1 MDYNFELFNAITEAL
16 ESLEIARATLIAAQ
30 QNAEEIYISS
40 ETSHAE
46 AYSVGE

>member
-16 ESLEIARATLIAAQ
+16 ETLEIARDILIAAQ

-40 ETSHAE
+40 ED
-46 AYSVGE
+46 